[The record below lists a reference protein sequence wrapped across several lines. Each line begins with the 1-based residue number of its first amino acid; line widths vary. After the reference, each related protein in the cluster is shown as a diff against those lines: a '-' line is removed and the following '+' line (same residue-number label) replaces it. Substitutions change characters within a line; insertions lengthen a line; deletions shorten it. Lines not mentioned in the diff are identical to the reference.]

1 MAFELHGEGFR
12 LKDVL
17 KVIDLPEATYHYH
30 RQRFDS
36 EDADREWKTVIQALF
51 EKHEGRYG
59 YRRIHLELQAQG
71 YDINHKKV
79 QRLMKELDLRCV
91 KFIRKSRYRSYKGK
105 VGTIAKNRL
114 NRRFHAAYALQKVAT
129 DVTEL
134 KCTGEE
140 KLYLSPVMD
149 LYNGE
154 IIGLSMAKRPT
165 LDFVME
171 SLHQALPII
180 NEQAVYRTTLH
191 SDQGWHYQHPAWVR
205 ALKQHRVFQSMSRK
219 GTCADNAVM
228 ENFFGLLKQE
238 MYYGEVLV
246 AYAELKK
253 RIERYIDYYNNERIK
268 QKLAGMSPVQY
279 RTHAS
284 QLAA

>member
-1 MAFELHGEGFR
+1 MAFELQKEGFR
-12 LKDVL
+12 LTDVL
-17 KVIDLPEATYHYH
+17 EIVNLPEATYHYH

-36 EDADREWKTVIQALF
+36 EDPDLEWKTLIGALF

-59 YRRIHLELQAQG
+59 YRRIHLELKAQG
-71 YDINHKKV
+71 YVINHKKV
-79 QRLMKELDLRCV
+79 QRLLKELKLKCV

-114 NRRFHAAYALQKVAT
+114 NRRFHTSHALQKIVT
-129 DVTEL
+129 DVTEF

-154 IIGLSMAKRPT
+154 IIGMGMSKRPT
-165 LDFVME
+165 LDFVLE

-180 NEQAVYRTTLH
+180 EDRAAYRTTIH
-191 SDQGWHYQHPAWVR
+191 SDQGWHYQHRLWVKT
-205 ALKQHRVFQSMSRK
+205 LKQNRIFQSMSRK
-219 GTCADNAVM
+219 ATCADNAAM

-238 MYYGEVLV
+238 MYHGEELV
-246 AYAELKK
+246 SYEELKLK
-253 RIERYIDYYNNERIK
+253 IERYVHYYNNERIK

-279 RTHAS
+279 RIHAS
-284 QLAA
+284 QLTA